1 MPMRGEV
8 RTTIAALGNQLP
20 PPVDYWII
28 AGAVPMRVFTKP
40 WGRAL
45 ALAFAVASTITTVA
59 PYAFAQDS
67 ADPHAHHHMMKG
79 TTTTSTADYTLPAV
93 TLVRDDGQTVSLK
106 NEVDDGRP
114 VVLTFI
120 YTTCTSICPMISQ
133 TLSQL
138 QSELGADRDK
148 VHLVSISIDPEQ
160 DTPERLREYAKKF
173 GAGPEWQHY
182 TGTVAAS
189 VATQRAFNVYRGD
202 KMNHQPVILLRAAP
216 GKPWLR
222 FGGFATADDLLH
234 AYQNMVASN

>member
-1 MPMRGEV
+1 MRAFTMPWRMA
-8 RTTIAALGNQLP
+8 IAL
-20 PPVDYWII
+20 
-28 AGAVPMRVFTKP
+28 
-40 WGRAL
+40 
-45 ALAFAVASTITTVA
+45 AVASTITMVA
-59 PYAFAQDS
+59 PHAYAQDS

-79 TTTTSTADYTLPAV
+79 MTMTSMVDYTVPAV
-93 TLVRDDGQTVSLK
+93 MLVRDDGQTVSLK

-133 TLSQL
+133 TMSQL

-202 KMNHQPVILLRAAP
+202 KMSHTPVTLFRAAP

-222 FGGFATADDLLH
+222 FDGFATAADLLH
-234 AYQNMVASN
+234 AYQQPVASN

>member
-1 MPMRGEV
+1 
-8 RTTIAALGNQLP
+8 
-20 PPVDYWII
+20 
-28 AGAVPMRVFTKP
+28 MRVFPKP
-40 WGRAL
+40 WGRAS
-45 ALAFAVASTITTVA
+45 AIAFTSTIIAVASL
-59 PYAFAQDS
+59 AFAQDV

-79 TTTTSTADYTLPAV
+79 MTMTSTADYALPAV
-93 TLVRDDGQTVSLK
+93 MLVRDDGQTVSLK
-106 NEVDDGRP
+106 NAVDDGRP

-120 YTTCTSICPMISQ
+120 YTSCTTVCPMISQ

-189 VATQRAFNVYRGD
+189 VATQQAFNVYRGD
-202 KMNHQPVILLRAAP
+202 KMDHTPVTLFRSAP
-216 GKPWLR
+216 GKSWLR
-222 FGGFATADDLLH
+222 FDGFVTASDLLH
-234 AYQNMVASN
+234 AYQTSIASN